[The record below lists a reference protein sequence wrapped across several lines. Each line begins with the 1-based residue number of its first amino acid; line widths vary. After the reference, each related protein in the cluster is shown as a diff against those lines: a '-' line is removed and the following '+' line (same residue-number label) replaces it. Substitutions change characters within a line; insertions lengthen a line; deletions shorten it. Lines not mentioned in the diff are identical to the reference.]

1 MIKSSLVCT
10 GFAALFLAGCCAGR
24 KCDPAVSPRT
34 AYPGAKKMNFIS
46 VTYFNP
52 DEVPYM
58 IGEAKR
64 AAQSSG
70 IGKNAYNMSI
80 SPTGKNPIR
89 IVEKYAEAFGQLQ
102 KGLEGSGVEAGIL
115 VQSLVGH
122 GWAGSATS
130 QDPMEYAVNQKN
142 QTVYRY
148 CMLDPK
154 FRKYTHDAMVLL
166 AKQHPAF
173 FLMDDDMRTI
183 NNGPNGV
190 ECFCASHMKLYNERM
205 PRKFKDAR
213 ELIDYLE
220 KAPSSDPVVQ
230 IFEQIRRE
238 TLLGYAKLVR
248 DAIDEVDPSI
258 KCGYCSGG
266 GEYLLAGDI
275 ARTLA
280 GKNESFMRINDGNY
294 LEMWSQEFNDVMYHC
309 AFKSRAAGKIDYILD
324 ESDTCP
330 HSRYAK
336 SAISMHS
343 HITGAILNGAS
354 GGKLWITNL
363 QNKDVKSSTAAYE
376 KILKEHRAFY
386 DALLAEMP
394 HVSWQGPVT
403 PLVDVTRNFNP
414 ARARQ
419 SFFALQDWQI
429 KLLNR
434 YGIPAHYEYVEKGAD
449 AVYMLDGTLAACLS
463 DEELRT
469 VLSGKALV
477 DGYAAI
483 RIAERG
489 MASLLGCTPVPEA
502 YRTSGETMAFPPYYK
517 MRHQNNG
524 SLPKLTRVAKEAVV
538 LSDLK
543 LIDRSTGETT
553 YVAPGTILYRNP
565 LGGTV
570 VTRSLAVGVN
580 RYNDEAP
587 EIKAFLLNI
596 FERLSPD
603 LVPFYVGEEQPVYF
617 RCGKRDDGGY
627 LLALVNLSFD
637 ALENIDIR
645 TKKSVKT
652 VEFLDGDGVYKPL
665 KFKTCENGIVIA
677 QSVASYEP
685 LILRVR

>member
-1 MIKSSLVCT
+1 MKKFFLPLAGSCLAV
-10 GFAALFLAGCCAGR
+10 LAGCCAHCT
-24 KCDPAVSPRT
+24 KDAAVSPL
-34 AYPGAKKMNFIS
+34 AKYPDAKKMNFIS

-64 AAQSSG
+64 AAESSG
-70 IGKNAYNMSI
+70 IRKNAYSMSI

-89 IVEKYAEAFGQLQ
+89 VVEKYADAFGKLK
-102 KGLEGSGVEAGIL
+102 KGLDGSGVEVGIL

-130 QDPMEYAVNQKN
+130 QDPMEYIINQKN
-142 QTVYRY
+142 RTVYRY

-166 AKQHPAF
+166 AKQKPAF

-183 NNGPNGV
+183 NNGDNGV
-190 ECFCASHMKLYNERM
+190 ECFCESHMKIYNEKM
-205 PRKFKDAR
+205 PRKFSSAQ
-213 ELIDYLE
+213 ELIDYLA
-220 KAPSSDPVVQ
+220 KAPASDPVVR
-230 IFEQIRRE
+230 IFEQVRRE

-266 GEYLLAGDI
+266 GEYLLAGDV
-275 ARTLA
+275 ARALA

-294 LEMWSQEFNDVMYHC
+294 LEMWSQEFNEVMYHC
-309 AFKSRAAGKIDYILD
+309 TFKARAAGNVDYILD

-363 QNKDVKSSTAAYE
+363 MNKDVKSSTSAYE

-386 DALLAEMP
+386 DALLAEVA

-403 PLVDVTRNFNP
+403 PLVDVSKDFNP

-434 YGIPAHYEYVEKGAD
+434 YGIPAHYEYVKKGD
-449 AVYMLDGTLAACLS
+449 DFVYLVDGTIAKCLS
-463 DEELRT
+463 DDELKT

-477 DGYAAI
+477 
-483 RIAERG
+483 
-489 MASLLGCTPVPEA
+489 
-502 YRTSGETMAFPPYYK
+502 
-517 MRHQNNG
+517 
-524 SLPKLTRVAKEAVV
+524 
-538 LSDLK
+538 
-543 LIDRSTGETT
+543 
-553 YVAPGTILYRNP
+553 
-565 LGGTV
+565 
-570 VTRSLAVGVN
+570 
-580 RYNDEAP
+580 
-587 EIKAFLLNI
+587 
-596 FERLSPD
+596 
-603 LVPFYVGEEQPVYF
+603 
-617 RCGKRDDGGY
+617 
-627 LLALVNLSFD
+627 
-637 ALENIDIR
+637 
-645 TKKSVKT
+645 
-652 VEFLDGDGVYKPL
+652 
-665 KFKTCENGIVIA
+665 
-677 QSVASYEP
+677 
-685 LILRVR
+685 